1 MTDNGSTAE
10 AAEPNHPMQRLLEH
24 FEPRMLARLRLQ
36 LAITRTLR
44 AELPEPL
51 NAHCWCS
58 RIEDTTLTVTVDEAS
73 QASLIHY
80 QQRELLKRINA
91 DFKERL
97 AQPLRRIRIRV
108 GAIQAGRE

>member
-1 MTDNGSTAE
+1 
-10 AAEPNHPMQRLLEH
+10 
-24 FEPRMLARLRLQ
+24 MLARLRLQ

-51 NAHCWCS
+51 NARCWCS
-58 RIEDTTLTVTVDEAS
+58 RIEDSTLTVTVDEAS

-97 AQPLRRIRIRV
+97 VRPLSRIRIRV
-108 GAIQAGRE
+108 GAKLAGRE